1 MFGMLLKLVDDF
13 SYLLLGIKEDEKIEE
28 PVNQSDVKYTIT
40 SVYPSKATMLEAQKY
55 L

>member
-1 MFGMLLKLVDDF
+1 MFGILLKLVDEF

-28 PVNQSDVKYTIT
+28 PINEKNVKYTIT
-40 SVYPSKATMLEAQKY
+40 SVYPNRSTMLEAQKY